1 MKIKFHFPLIVLFA
15 IVLAIAGLAF
25 APFAPAYHVVAQAPQ
40 PAGSAPVVT
49 TLPAAPA
56 TDPGA
61 NDAVFVAELIAIT
74 AFFQKR
80 FGLGGYVLI
89 GAAGLVG
96 IVLWFAPLLSAAIP
110 AAGAWIDSGVTF
122 VKLFLSAMGS
132 VDFVTT
138 VGSKIATANK
148 ATVSTPPAAA

>member
-1 MKIKFHFPLIVLFA
+1 MKLNARPLLVALFA
-15 IVLAIAGLAF
+15 IVLALTSLAF
-25 APFAPAYHVVAQAPQ
+25 TPAPAQHVVAQTPQ
-40 PAGSAPVVT
+40 PPAAGTPVVT

-56 TDPGA
+56 TDPGP

-80 FGLGGYVLI
+80 FGLGGYALM
-89 GAAGLVG
+89 GAAGAVG
-96 IVLWFAPLLSAAIP
+96 VVL
-110 AAGAWIDSGVTF
+110 WIDSGETF

-138 VGSKIATANK
+138 VGSKIAAANK
-148 ATVSTPPAAA
+148 AVPPTPTPAA